1 MSFGAETTG
10 GRKAGGSKAG
20 QGLPQRFYAWAS
32 VIVNGRVV
40 ATDYA
45 PDDGWLDSSPDAKPL
60 PKPGGPYALQDPF
73 PVRLSMTLPDSWIDH
88 GGPELTRVGW
98 DGVLQF
104 GLLDNPPDAC
114 SETIRPTPG
123 PGLEDLVRYV
133 RSQPYIDITEVRDDT
148 VGGYRAAYLEY
159 RSDDLHCLPAPIP
172 ARIHN
177 DTWIVDVGG
186 FPLVIAATSD
196 SPPSEIVR
204 SEVRQIVESIQI
216 AGLSPSFSQSPPPT
230 PAPEP
235 TPRPTPLPPAAGP
248 VPPNPRSWTVTVD
261 NRSSEPATL
270 FVAEEREGGMLRLV
284 GSASPDVV
292 PAGESLKATFLFP
305 ADGGWVYV
313 NPRPGEGGAL
323 VNENDIGIP
332 GKIVIRANG
341 QAGWLSP

>member
-1 MSFGAETTG
+1 
-10 GRKAGGSKAG
+10 
-20 QGLPQRFYAWAS
+20 
-32 VIVNGRVV
+32 
-40 ATDYA
+40 
-45 PDDGWLDSSPDAKPL
+45 
-60 PKPGGPYALQDPF
+60 
-73 PVRLSMTLPDSWIDH
+73 
-88 GGPELTRVGW
+88 
-98 DGVLQF
+98 
-104 GLLDNPPDAC
+104 
-114 SETIRPTPG
+114 
-123 PGLEDLVRYV
+123 
-133 RSQPYIDITEVRDDT
+133 
-148 VGGYRAAYLEY
+148 
-159 RSDDLHCLPAPIP
+159 LPAPIP